1 MEITTI
7 NELGKI
13 RTELFEDVIS
23 KFNSKL
29 EDLVLSKSQIEITLF
44 FDKENNVERAVIQS
58 TNNYDEETIGAN
70 LYSELFRRI
79 KTAGYDIDHE
89 KRGKETVVI
98 VSWKKLAKELK

>member
-1 MEITTI
+1 MEIMTI
-7 NELGKI
+7 NELGKV
-13 RTELFEDVIS
+13 RSELFEDVV
-23 KFNSKL
+23 FNFNLKL
-29 EDLVLSKSQIEITLF
+29 EDLVLIKSQIEITLF
-44 FDKENNVERAVIQS
+44 FDKENNVERAVIQR